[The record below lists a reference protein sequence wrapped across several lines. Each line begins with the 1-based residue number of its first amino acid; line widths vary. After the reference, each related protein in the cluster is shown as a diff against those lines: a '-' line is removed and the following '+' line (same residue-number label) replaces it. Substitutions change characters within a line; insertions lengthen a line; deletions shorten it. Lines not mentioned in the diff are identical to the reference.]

1 MFKKQSISNK
11 LHISKAD
18 AIIELSI
25 QLILLLEAGTNNF
38 VKLRYMVIVYD
49 CYLSYA
55 KVASNQSI
63 GVCFV

>member
-1 MFKKQSISNK
+1 MFKKQSISSK

-25 QLILLLEAGTNNF
+25 QLILLIETGTNNF
-38 VKLRYMVIVYD
+38 VKLRYTVIVYD

-63 GVCFV
+63 GMCFL